1 VSERRD
7 SEPGRELYI
16 AVGLVACA
24 VLILEISLTRVLSV
38 LLRFHFVFLVI
49 SSALCGLGVGGMLG
63 LSSVRRLR
71 ERAGDRRILAML
83 ALGAGL
89 AVPLCLAALFR
100 TPLSQRVF
108 EPLTVPAVAIVPFLF
123 CGAFLSYAFDRA
135 VAGAGRLYFAD
146 LLGAATGALA
156 VVLLLNALGGI
167 NAALAASVLFAA
179 AAALVAGR
187 GRRVLAWAS
196 GVVCLLSLGL
206 VAANRSETILG
217 LSTVRFDPQSEAAA
231 TSVKPLFSPAE
242 LGDRSIGSRIVA
254 TDWNAFART
263 DVVSNEGDPTLYVY
277 TDGDVPTNM
286 LRYDGTSQSVADVT
300 SHTGFAGLVAGPRN
314 TVLFIGP
321 GGGLD
326 VHLGIQAG
334 AGEMIGVELNP
345 SIPRLMYR
353 FREHNGSVY
362 ATEGLRLYV
371 DEGRSF
377 IRRSPDTYD
386 VIYAALTKTA
396 TTATSGLALV
406 ESHVFTVE
414 GFKDYLTRLK
424 PGGRLVAVLDQEVI
438 ARRALVTAIQALTE
452 LGEST
457 EDAAHHCVL
466 CAEPR
471 ALKTLAVLDEI
482 AQEHGLPRHDFAT
495 GGRPLATDPSL
506 WWADPY
512 SHMLIVFKEPLDR
525 AAAARAESILRRPWL
540 NREPYREIA
549 YTRDPFL
556 SAAVPVLRQAI
567 GKPLTKD
574 EEERIGTA
582 RTEELA
588 GLEVLFMPFL
598 SERYEG
604 LNIIASEGSIDE
616 YVSTRERQNLAPVTD
631 DRPFFLDIVKGAN
644 PVLTRLLVVP
654 LVAVACGLLLYGL
667 SVLRGWRRGA
677 AMAREHA
684 VSFAYFAVLG
694 VGFMLIEVP
703 LTQKL
708 VLYLSYPS
716 LTLSVV
722 IFGLLVG
729 GGLGSLWS
737 QRRDTDRLAGAV
749 TAAACL
755 VALLGVGHAYVVPGL
770 LHLTLGAPV
779 FWRSAVAL
787 AVVVPLGLALG
798 VPFPSGLRLSSRVL
812 PGLTPRLWATNGILS
827 TAGTVV
833 AMVGGR
839 EVGFTQTLMFGCVC
853 YLLVVLLV
861 PSVGVASTKAPTA
874 GNKRPDDLPAGD
886 SSGPS
891 ES

>member
-1 VSERRD
+1 VSERHRG
-7 SEPGRELYI
+7 EPGRELYV
-16 AVGLVACA
+16 AVAFVACG
-24 VLILEISLTRVLSV
+24 VLVLEISLSRVLSV

-63 LSSVRRLR
+63 LSSARRLR
-71 ERAGDRRILAML
+71 ERVGDGRILAIL
-83 ALGAGL
+83 ALGASV

-100 TPLSQRVF
+100 TSLSQRVF
-108 EPLTVPAVAIVPFLF
+108 EPLTVPSVAMLPFLF

-167 NAALAASVLFAA
+167 DAALTASVLFAS
-179 AAALVAGR
+179 AAALVAWR
-187 GRRVLAWAS
+187 ECRVLVGAS
-196 GVVCLLSLGL
+196 GLVCVLVLALVV
-206 VAANRSETILG
+206 ANRSETIIG
-217 LSTVRFDPQSEAAA
+217 LSTIRFDLQSEAAA
-231 TSVKPLFSPAE
+231 TTVKPLFSPVE
-242 LGDRSIGSRIVA
+242 LGNRTIGSRIVA

-263 DVVSNEGDPTLYVY
+263 DVVSNEGDTTLYVY

-286 LRYDGTSQSVADVT
+286 LRYDGTSESIADVT
-300 SHTGFAGLVAGPRN
+300 SHTGFAGLVAGPRDR
-314 TVLFIGP
+314 VLFIGP

-334 AGEMIGVELNP
+334 AREMVGVELNP
-345 SIPRLMYR
+345 SIPRLMYA
-353 FREHNGSVY
+353 FREHNGSIY
-362 ATEGLRLYV
+362 ATEGFKLYV

-377 IRRSPDTYD
+377 VRRSTDQYD
-386 VIYAALTKTA
+386 VIYTALTKTA

-414 GFKDYLTRLK
+414 GFKDYLTRLR

-438 ARRALVTAIQALTE
+438 ARRALVTAVQALTE
-452 LGEST
+452 LGEGPQ
-457 EDAAHHCVL
+457 DAARHCVL

-471 ALKTLAVLDEI
+471 ALKTLAVLDQI
-482 AQEHGLPRHDFAT
+482 AQEHGLPRQEFAT

-512 SHMLIVFKEPLDR
+512 SQMLIVFKEPLDR
-525 AAAARAESILRRPWL
+525 PAAVRVASLLRRPWL
-540 NREPYREIA
+540 DRGPYRETA
-549 YTRDPFL
+549 YAREPFL

-567 GKPLTKD
+567 GQSLSRD
-574 EEERIGTA
+574 EAERIASA

-588 GLEVLFMPFL
+588 GLDVLFMPFL

-604 LNIIASEGSIDE
+604 LNIIASDGSIDE

-644 PVLTRLLVVP
+644 PVLTRLLIVP
-654 LVAVACGLLLYGL
+654 AAAVACGLLLYGL
-667 SVLRGWRRGA
+667 SVFRTWRRGS
-677 AMAREHA
+677 AMAGEHA
-684 VSFAYFAVLG
+684 VSFGYFALLG

-737 QRRDTDRLAGAV
+737 QRRDTDHLAGTV
-749 TAAACL
+749 TAAACA
-755 VALLGVGHAYVVPGL
+755 VALLGAAHAYLVPGL
-770 LHLTLGAPV
+770 LDMTLGASV
-779 FWRSAVAL
+779 FWRSLLAL
-787 AVVVPLGLALG
+787 ALVAPLGLALG
-798 VPFPSGLRLSSRVL
+798 VPFPSGLRLSSRVF
-812 PGLTPRLWATNGILS
+812 PELTPRLWATNGILS
-827 TAGTVV
+827 TAGTVI
-833 AMVGGR
+833 AMMGGR
-839 EVGFTQTLMFGCVC
+839 EVGFTRTLLIGCVC
-853 YLLVVLLV
+853 YLLLVLLV
-861 PSVGVASTKAPTA
+861 PAVGIAA
-874 GNKRPDDLPAGD
+874 GAARPAAKKKPDGQPRGD
-886 SSGPS
+886 PSGPS